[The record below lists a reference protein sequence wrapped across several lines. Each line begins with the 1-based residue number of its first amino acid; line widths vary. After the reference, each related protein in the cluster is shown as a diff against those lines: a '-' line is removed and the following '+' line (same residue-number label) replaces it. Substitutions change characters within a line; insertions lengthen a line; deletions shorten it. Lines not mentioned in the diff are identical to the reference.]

1 MPNLFG
7 RLLLFLTSYFPMLL
21 IAAILLCPKHMW
33 IALISLLL
41 GLVGVVGVLIY
52 LHNVQKIAPH
62 TVKISSHQRRD
73 SDTVSYFVTYL
84 LTFLAV
90 PMEGWE
96 RIVAFFVFFALLGFI
111 YVNSNLLHVNPM
123 LNILGYRIY
132 EVDYD
137 GEASQI
143 LICHHR
149 ITKGDAVRVI
159 RVDEDILLEKHNGK
173 AKAGEHSAD
182 GDGLDIDDQAS

>member
-1 MPNLFG
+1 MPNLLG
-7 RLLLFLTSYFPMLL
+7 RSLLCLSSYFPMLL
-21 IAAILLCPKHMW
+21 IAAILVCTKHIW
-33 IALISLLL
+33 IAVVCLLL
-41 GLVGVVGVLIY
+41 GLVGVLGVLIY
-52 LHNVQKIAPH
+52 IHNAQRIAPKTI
-62 TVKISSHQRRD
+62 TVAGHQRRD
-73 SDTVSYFVTYL
+73 SDIVSYFVTYL

-96 RIVAFFVFFALLGFI
+96 RIIAFFVFFALLGFI

-132 EVDYD
+132 ELVVD

-149 ITKGDAVRVI
+149 IAKGEKIRVI
-159 RVDEDILLEKHNGK
+159 EVDEDIFLEKYDGK
-173 AKAGEHSAD
+173 AKTGKRPAEGAGVAPGVQSP
-182 GDGLDIDDQAS
+182 